1 MKTKFIYAGALL
13 VLLFTGGLK
22 AQESAALRLSF
33 DEALRYAVDHNYSLR
48 NAGLDVQKA
57 EAARWEALSTMLPQV
72 KAGFDYSNMCGYE
85 MNIAGMSILMNPYGT
100 FGLTASVALT
110 AQQVVGTMLSRVS
123 KDMSDISYR
132 QSLQQTHAT
141 VKNVYVSILV
151 MEDVVGLLDSSLA
164 NMERL
169 EKSTL
174 ESVRVGA
181 AEQVAA
187 DKLSVQVASMR
198 NSIQS
203 NRRSLQMLYNSLI
216 LQLGAPVDTKIELT
230 TRLEEMM
237 DMERLQ
243 QLLREDFRIEENYN
257 YQLLEK
263 NELVSKDQL
272 LLTWMGFLPT
282 LSAFYQ
288 YSNKTYFGKSEGM
301 NMTPPHMIGVS
312 VSLPLWQSGTRA
324 AKIKE
329 AKISHEQ
336 LLNSRRQAEDALRVQ
351 YSQLCYDL
359 VNAMESYQIQKENLD
374 VTKRVFDN
382 VAEKFKFGHA
392 SNLEVTNASTD
403 IITAQSNYIQAVM
416 SVLSAQV
423 ALENLM
429 GK

>member
-1 MKTKFIYAGALL
+1 
-13 VLLFTGGLK
+13 
-22 AQESAALRLSF
+22 
-33 DEALRYAVDHNYSLR
+33 
-48 NAGLDVQKA
+48 
-57 EAARWEALSTMLPQV
+57 
-72 KAGFDYSNMCGYE
+72 
-85 MNIAGMSILMNPYGT
+85 MNIAGMSIPMNPYDT

-132 QSLQQTHAT
+132 QSLQQTHAS

-181 AEQVAA
+181 AEQVAV

-257 YQLLEK
+257 
-263 NELVSKDQL
+263 
-272 LLTWMGFLPT
+272 
-282 LSAFYQ
+282 
-288 YSNKTYFGKSEGM
+288 
-301 NMTPPHMIGVS
+301 
-312 VSLPLWQSGTRA
+312 
-324 AKIKE
+324 
-329 AKISHEQ
+329 
-336 LLNSRRQAEDALRVQ
+336 
-351 YSQLCYDL
+351 
-359 VNAMESYQIQKENLD
+359 
-374 VTKRVFDN
+374 
-382 VAEKFKFGHA
+382 
-392 SNLEVTNASTD
+392 
-403 IITAQSNYIQAVM
+403 
-416 SVLSAQV
+416 
-423 ALENLM
+423 
-429 GK
+429 